1 MNMNLCGKVRPLYVA
16 IDGSLQYAAEGYI
29 PEDWGEI
36 IIGLENGDLFS
47 MLRNTDMKT
56 EQAKILLKVG
66 GEYHFEIRFDVTM
79 CNRSGQ
85 NMTILTATAL
95 RYERV
100 EK

>member
-16 IDGSLQYAAEGYI
+16 IDGSLQYATEGAI
-29 PEDWGEI
+29 QEDWGEI
-36 IIGLENGDLFS
+36 IISLENGDLFS
-47 MLRNTDMKT
+47 MLRNTDIKT
-56 EQAKILLKVG
+56 EQAKNLLIVDE
-66 GEYHFEIRFDVTM
+66 EYHFEVRFDVTM